1 MRVLRTG
8 DWEKA
13 RRMLEGAARKA
24 QRGLEAAVREE
35 ARRARAEVVQGIR
48 KQAPGGK
55 RLPPPSPLTLASR
68 RLEQVRGTKAL
79 RATGELERAVTS
91 VVRGLE
97 AFVGILGSKR
107 GSDGRSLA
115 QVARVQEDGAGP
127 IVVRITPAMRR
138 FLAALRKR
146 ARQEPSSSASRSSGV
161 VVVTIPPR
169 PFLTPAFRAAVRG
182 AERRLREHVARRFGL
197 R

>member
-8 DWEKA
+8 DWRKA
-13 RRMLEGAARKA
+13 KRLVEGAARKA
-24 QRGLEAAVREE
+24 RSGLEAAVREE
-35 ARRARAEVVQGIR
+35 AQRARKEVVQGIR
-48 KQAPGGK
+48 KQSPGGT
-55 RLPPPSPLTLASR
+55 RLAPLSPLTLASR
-68 RLEQVRGTKAL
+68 ELERVRGNKAL
-79 RATGELERAVTS
+79 RATGELERAVTA

-107 GSDGRSLA
+107 GKDGRRLA
-115 QVARVQEDGAGP
+115 QVARAQEDGAGP
-127 IVVRITPAMRR
+127 IVIPMTPAMRR
-138 FLAALRKR
+138 FLGALRQR
-146 ARQEPSSSASRSSGV
+146 AGGSAASGPRASGA

-182 AERRLREHVARRFGL
+182 AERRLRDHVARRFGL